1 MKNNSETFDQES
13 GEEMPRPLTELSK
26 LHSVN
31 YEEIISLTDYLEG
44 HSPFETKHGVKGAEF
59 ENVLVVIGRGWNH
72 YDFGKM
78 LALAQ
83 KGTILDTERD
93 MFERNRNL
101 FYVTCSRSK
110 KRLALLF
117 SQEISE
123 DAMRTVETWFGADNI
138 HPVEF

>member
-1 MKNNSETFDQES
+1 MQNLKMF
-13 GEEMPRPLTELSK
+13 
-26 LHSVN
+26 
-31 YEEIISLTDYLEG
+31 
-44 HSPFETKHGVKGAEF
+44 
-59 ENVLVVIGRGWNH
+59 LVVIGRGWNH

-83 KGTILDTERD
+83 KGTIPDTERD

-117 SQEISE
+117 TQEISE
-123 DAMRTVETWFGADNI
+123 DAMRTVETWFGAVNI